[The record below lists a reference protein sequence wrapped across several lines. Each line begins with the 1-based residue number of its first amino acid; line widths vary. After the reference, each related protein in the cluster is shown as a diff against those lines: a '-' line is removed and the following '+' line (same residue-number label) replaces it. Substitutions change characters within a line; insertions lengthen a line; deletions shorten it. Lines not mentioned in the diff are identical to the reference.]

1 MSAPREADIGVDS
14 EEQRCVAGRSTTLPH
29 SRHSLLTAV
38 RMHDPETEKSDEP
51 STAELRW
58 PQSQSNRKVQQAR
71 LCVVAPQRS
80 HDHGN
85 QLRTAGIPGHR
96 RQLHWQH
103 N

>member
-58 PQSQSNRKVQQAR
+58 PRVFSTGGSLSSLQSVEHR
-71 LCVVAPQRS
+71 LGDS
-80 HDHGN
+80 E
-85 QLRTAGIPGHR
+85 
-96 RQLHWQH
+96 
-103 N
+103 